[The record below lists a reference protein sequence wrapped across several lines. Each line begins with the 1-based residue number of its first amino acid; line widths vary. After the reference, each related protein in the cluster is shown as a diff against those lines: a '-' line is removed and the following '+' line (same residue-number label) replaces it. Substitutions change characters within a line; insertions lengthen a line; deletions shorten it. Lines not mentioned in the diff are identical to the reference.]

1 MKSPAVH
8 RLRLVSVPE
17 GISWL
22 VLIVCTV
29 LKYTTSFNA
38 VPVMGPIHGCLFIL
52 YVLFLLDCW
61 KKHGWEFSRV
71 ALLFV
76 QSILP
81 TGAFFAE
88 RWLAR
93 QEQGA
98 PEPSAVE
105 DAAAA

>member
-1 MKSPAVH
+1 VKSTAIH

-38 VPVMGPIHGCLFIL
+38 VPVMGPIHGTLFIL

-61 KKHGWEFSRV
+61 KKHSWEPSRI
-71 ALLFV
+71 ALLFA
-76 QSILP
+76 QSIIP
-81 TGAFFAE
+81 AGAFFAE
-88 RWLAR
+88 RWLAQ
-93 QEQGA
+93 QEETPA
-98 PEPSAVE
+98 EAT
-105 DAAAA
+105 A